1 MPEDQQTHDI
11 KTRIGMMIGITKEEK
26 LMAETIV
33 MTTMDIMT
41 TRREVHE
48 MLTTATSMNP

>member
-11 KTRIGMMIGITKEEK
+11 KTRTGMMIGITTEEK
-26 LMAETIV
+26 LKAETIV

-41 TRREVHE
+41 TRREVHV